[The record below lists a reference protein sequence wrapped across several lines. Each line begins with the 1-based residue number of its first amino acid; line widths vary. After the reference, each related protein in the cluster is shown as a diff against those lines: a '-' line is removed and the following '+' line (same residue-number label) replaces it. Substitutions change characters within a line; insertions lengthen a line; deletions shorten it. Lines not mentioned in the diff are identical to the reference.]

1 MSCAARPINPYPPDR
16 IRRPPPSLRRSVCR
30 SLMSNKMICRSL
42 LGENDR
48 QTAPAVMPDFPRA
61 LHRILPLRLPATNRR
76 DAGCRPLV
84 AAKTFCR
91 PFLREF
97 GRQRALS
104 AIRGRQN
111 ALLATFTKIW
121 PTTGV
126 VRHPWPSK
134 HFFAFRCVQKIGK
147 HKNGCSTAAA
157 GTDDLQHAPSRSVSK
172 LCRSSVSNKIACRS
186 FLGENDRQTA
196 PSVMPDFPRAPPGDC
211 PCACRQRTAAMPVV
225 GHSWPLK
232 HFVGHF

>member
-1 MSCAARPINPYPPDR
+1 M
-16 IRRPPPSLRRSVCR
+16 
-30 SLMSNKMICRSL
+30 
-42 LGENDR
+42 
-48 QTAPAVMPDFPRA
+48 
-61 LHRILPLRLPATNRR
+61 RLPATNRR

-134 HFFAFRCVQKIGK
+134 HISAFRCVQKIGE
-147 HKNGCSTAAA
+147 HKNGCSPAAA
-157 GTDDLQHAPSRSVSK
+157 GIDDLQHAPSRSVSK

-196 PSVMPDFPRAPPGDC
+196 PAVMPDFPQALSGDC
-211 PCACRQRTAAMPVV
+211 PCACRQRTAGIDDPQHAPSRSVSKLCRSSV
-225 GHSWPLK
+225 SNKIACRSFLGEND
-232 HFVGHF
+232 

>member
-1 MSCAARPINPYPPDR
+1 M
-16 IRRPPPSLRRSVCR
+16 
-30 SLMSNKMICRSL
+30 
-42 LGENDR
+42 
-48 QTAPAVMPDFPRA
+48 
-61 LHRILPLRLPATNRR
+61 RLPATNRR
-76 DAGCRPLV
+76 DAGCRPSV

-111 ALLATFTKIW
+111 ALLAIFTRIW

-126 VRHPWPSK
+126 VGHPWPSK

-147 HKNGCSTAAA
+147 HKNGCSPAAA
-157 GTDDLQHAPSRSVSK
+157 GTDDPQHAPSRSVSK

-196 PSVMPDFPRAPPGDC
+196 SAVMPDFPRALHRILPLRLPATNRRDAG
-211 PCACRQRTAAMPVV
+211 CRPSVAAKTFCRPFLREFGRQRALSATRGRQNTFLPSAVFRRSGNTRTAARRPPP
-225 GHSWPLK
+225 GLTTCSTPLRAACRN
-232 HFVGHF
+232 FVDHL